1 MDYEAQAFDLMQLFY
16 DETGFN
22 DHQMHCCVELEG
34 AVDEQRLERAM
45 GLCLEAVPILATRFV
60 RDKGGYRWTSLA
72 PEALGPAFAAAP
84 DRAAFELERTC
95 RIDERVGPQVRLAWL
110 GGGRPRLAFTMNH
123 MVSDAAGF
131 KDFLYLFCE
140 TYRSIGRDESFRP
153 GRLIDGDRG
162 LRPVLARTGKVARAL
177 ALLGRGGRNNRA
189 GETTFPF
196 EGGPGEERPF
206 IATRTIGRERTA
218 ELKTYCKERG
228 ATVNDAALAAYFRA
242 LSYAF
247 KEAGMPARD
256 IELPVMVDMRRY
268 LPDRDFRSLRNLTST
283 VLVRARDSG
292 GGFERTLLETKAGM
306 DALKDRGIGLGGF
319 VKLDLLFSSLG
330 QVEAARR
337 LRGGLRNPR
346 ICMTNIGEID
356 SSRLA
361 FDGAR
366 VGSVYI
372 CGAIK
377 HKPHF
382 QVAVSGFDGTLT
394 LSSNLYGTAADR
406 AQVEAFL
413 ASVEKE
419 LVAR

>member
-1 MDYEAQAFDLMQLFY
+1 
-16 DETGFN
+16 
-22 DHQMHCCVELEG
+22 
-34 AVDEQRLERAM
+34 
-45 GLCLEAVPILATRFV
+45 
-60 RDKGGYRWTSLA
+60 
-72 PEALGPAFAAAP
+72 
-84 DRAAFELERTC
+84 
-95 RIDERVGPQVRLAWL
+95 
-110 GGGRPRLAFTMNH
+110 
-123 MVSDAAGF
+123 
-131 KDFLYLFCE
+131 
-140 TYRSIGRDESFRP
+140 
-153 GRLIDGDRG
+153 
-162 LRPVLARTGKVARAL
+162 
-177 ALLGRGGRNNRA
+177 
-189 GETTFPF
+189 
-196 EGGPGEERPF
+196 
-206 IATRTIGRERTA
+206 
-218 ELKTYCKERG
+218 
-228 ATVNDAALAAYFRA
+228 
-242 LSYAF
+242 
-247 KEAGMPARD
+247 MPALD

-268 LPDRDFRSLRNLTST
+268 LPDREFRSLRNLTST
-283 VLVRARDSG
+283 VLVKAKGLGD
-292 GGFERTLLETKAGM
+292 GFERTLLETKAGM
-306 DALKDRGIGLGGF
+306 DTLKGRGIGLGGF

-413 ASVEKE
+413 GAVETE
-419 LVAR
+419 LVER